1 MQNPSTRQHGDTVQ
15 FAPPD
20 LVERRFAEWPGLRAD
35 IIQARQMRLFDYRY
49 SSSHHLLIAAE
60 CSERDSG
67 ETMVEGLPKS
77 TRRSISRRLTFV
89 PAGHTLY
96 GWQDPRVLTRVNY
109 FYIDRRGPLLDNE
122 SGFAETEFRPR
133 LFFSDPDIWRIAA
146 GLKNEAV
153 SNGARVTRYGE
164 ALGVMLGH
172 ELVRLNNGRA
182 QLVTRGGLSGWQQK
196 KVAEYI
202 EQHVAEEIRLTTLAG
217 LVELSPY
224 HFARAF
230 KQSFGLPPHR
240 YHSGRRIERAK
251 TLLAERTRSVTDVG
265 LALGFAETSS
275 FSAAFHKLTGISPSD
290 YRRALE

>member
-1 MQNPSTRQHGDTVQ
+1 MQNPSTHQQDDTVQ

-35 IIQARQMRLFDYRY
+35 IIEAKQKGPFDYRY
-49 SSSHHLLIAAE
+49 SSNHHLLIASE
-60 CSERDSG
+60 CSERERG

-77 TRRSISRRLTFV
+77 TRRSISQRLTFV
-89 PAGHTLY
+89 PAGHALS

-122 SGFAETEFRPR
+122 SGFAETEFRPQ

-153 SNGARVTRYGE
+153 SHSARVTRYGE

-182 QLVTRGGLSGWQQK
+182 QPVTRGGLSGWQRK
-196 KVAEYI
+196 KVAEFI
-202 EQHVAEEIRLTTLAG
+202 EEHLAEEIRLTTLAG

-240 YHSGRRIERAK
+240 YHSGRRIEHAK
-251 TLLAERTRSVTDVG
+251 TLLAERTRSVTEVG
-265 LALGFAETSS
+265 LTLGFAETSS
-275 FSAAFHKLTGISPSD
+275 FSATFHKLTGTSPSD